1 MIVLLSTMNPELGD
15 EEYIF
20 HTTDMSLEKAAT
32 LKPWAIIT
40 EKEGF
45 SLILEKK
52 VAERNRIAFTG
63 VYKRITLNVHSS
75 LDAYGLTAAVST
87 KLANS
92 GISANVVAAYYH
104 DHVFIQR
111 GKAEEAMKLLKE
123 LMR

>member
-1 MIVLLSTMNPELGD
+1 MNPELGD

-20 HTTDMSLEKAAT
+20 HTTDMSLEKAVT

-52 VAERNRIAFTG
+52 VAERNRIIFAG

-75 LDAYGLTAAVST
+75 LDAYGLTAAIST
-87 KLANS
+87 KLADS
-92 GISANVVAAYYH
+92 RISANVIAAYYH
-104 DHVFIQR
+104 DHVFVQS
-111 GKAEEAMKLLKE
+111 GKAEEALKLLKE
-123 LMR
+123 MMR